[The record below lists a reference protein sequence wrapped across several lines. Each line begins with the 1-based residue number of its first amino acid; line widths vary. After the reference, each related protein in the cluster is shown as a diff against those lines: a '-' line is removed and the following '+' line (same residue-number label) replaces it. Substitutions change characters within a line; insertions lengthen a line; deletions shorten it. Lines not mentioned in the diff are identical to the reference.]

1 MTKVSPLIVDAMLK
15 EAVETLD
22 RNGTEIS
29 ATLLKAGNGII
40 LQLNDEPYTELTLML
55 EKSR

>member
-1 MTKVSPLIVDAMLK
+1 MLK